1 MSLSNIDKL
10 VEIER
15 EAWISCPEMRTSVD
29 TIRDRVLN
37 NQAMN
42 FAIFEMTGEDL
53 EDTNDSL
60 KGMMYTQFVK
70 STEDVSERNCWATK
84 ESARLKPFSSQT
96 IQLLDVFADQRYS
109 LENGGDVGM
118 QLRDFV
124 LHFAERAP
132 MVETVCAVTRTR
144 GFREVQ
150 QKAIKKIEE
159 ESERT
164 QSSISEHLKAS
175 LAIPTYEQHACR
187 KKADIM
193 TVVYSC
199 TWVQVQ
205 RSSRFSTVGDQKTT
219 KTTAMGR
226 SLNTKSKDF
235 LGGDTQTSE
244 LLKLG
249 VQTAHLNLWLKLLL
263 LLQKI
268 KQAAK

>member
-1 MSLSNIDKL
+1 MYYFGLFRHLHRLQYKMFDYL
-10 VEIER
+10 V
-15 EAWISCPEMRTSVD
+15 
-29 TIRDRVLN
+29 
-37 NQAMN
+37 
-42 FAIFEMTGEDL
+42 
-53 EDTNDSL
+53 
-60 KGMMYTQFVK
+60 
-70 STEDVSERNCWATK
+70 
-84 ESARLKPFSSQT
+84 
-96 IQLLDVFADQRYS
+96 
-109 LENGGDVGM
+109 
-118 QLRDFV
+118 
-124 LHFAERAP
+124 
-132 MVETVCAVTRTR
+132 
-144 GFREVQ
+144 
-150 QKAIKKIEE
+150 IEE

-199 TWVQVQ
+199 TWLQVQ

-249 VQTAHLNLWLKLLL
+249 VQNSSSQSMVEAIAAITDDAHDE
-263 LLQKI
+263 KI
-268 KQAAK
+268 ESMAA

>member
-1 MSLSNIDKL
+1 M
-10 VEIER
+10 
-15 EAWISCPEMRTSVD
+15 
-29 TIRDRVLN
+29 
-37 NQAMN
+37 
-42 FAIFEMTGEDL
+42 
-53 EDTNDSL
+53 
-60 KGMMYTQFVK
+60 
-70 STEDVSERNCWATK
+70 
-84 ESARLKPFSSQT
+84 
-96 IQLLDVFADQRYS
+96 
-109 LENGGDVGM
+109 
-118 QLRDFV
+118 

-263 LLQKI
+263 LLQTMPTMK
-268 KQAAK
+268 KSKAWLHKYTRYLLHRDTRMVV